1 MLANYLI
8 GLREGLEA
16 SLVVSILATFLVKS
30 GHRDRLR
37 YLWMGVGAAVAAAVA
52 GWALL
57 QFITTLTA
65 RSFTAQETIGG
76 VMSIL
81 AVGFVTWMIFWM
93 RKASRSLKK
102 ELTDRLDRALQ
113 MGPGAVVLLAFLAV
127 FREGIESAFIVYAS
141 AASATTAA
149 PFIGVLLGMATSV
162 LLGIGIYR
170 GAVRINLGTFFT
182 WTGALLILVAAGIF
196 AYGFHDLQEA
206 GILPGLH
213 TLAFDV
219 SAVIPPTS
227 WYGTL
232 LKGIFNFS
240 PATTTLE
247 AAAWLCYVIP
257 VMTIFVL
264 RTRKAHRPQP
274 APTAPAVHTS
284 GSHS

>member
-37 YLWMGVGAAVAAAVA
+37 YLWIGVGAALAAAVT

-57 QFITTLTA
+57 QFITALTA

-113 MGPGAVVLLAFLAV
+113 VGPGAVALLAFLAV

-141 AASATTAA
+141 AATATTAS
-149 PFIGVLLGMATSV
+149 PLIGVLLGMATSV
-162 LLGIGIYR
+162 LLGLGIYR

-182 WTGALLILVAAGIF
+182 WTGGLLILVAAGIF
-196 AYGFHDLQEA
+196 AYGLHDLQEA
-206 GILPGLH
+206 NLLPGLE
-213 TLAFDV
+213 TLAFDI
-219 SAVIPPTS
+219 SHIIPPSS
-227 WYGTL
+227 WYGVL
-232 LKGIFNFS
+232 LKGVFNFN
-240 PATTTLE
+240 
-247 AAAWLCYVIP
+247 
-257 VMTIFVL
+257 
-264 RTRKAHRPQP
+264 P
-274 APTAPAVHTS
+274 APTVIEATAWLVYLVPVLALYLRPVRRKVPPSVVAAETA
-284 GSHS
+284 

>member
-37 YLWMGVGAAVAAAVA
+37 YLWIGVGAALAAAVA

-57 QFITTLTA
+57 QFITALTA

-113 MGPGAVVLLAFLAV
+113 IGPGAVVLLAFLAV

-141 AASATTAA
+141 AATATTAS
-149 PFIGVLLGMATSV
+149 PLIGVLLGMATSV
-162 LLGIGIYR
+162 LLGLGIYR

-182 WTGALLILVAAGIF
+182 WTGGLLILVAAGIF

-206 GILPGLH
+206 NLLPGLQSV
-213 TLAFDV
+213 AFDI
-219 SAVIPPTS
+219 SQIIPPSS
-227 WYGTL
+227 WYGVL
-232 LKGIFNFS
+232 LKGVFNFN
-240 PATTTLE
+240 
-247 AAAWLCYVIP
+247 
-257 VMTIFVL
+257 
-264 RTRKAHRPQP
+264 P
-274 APTAPAVHTS
+274 APTVIEATAWLVYLVPVLVLYLRPVRRKAPSVVVAEAA
-284 GSHS
+284 